1 MGTQQLMF
9 LILALIIVGI
19 AIAIGLSLFSSQHTA
34 SSRDAIL
41 NDLNHL
47 AAVAYQFRVSL
58 RTMGGGEGS
67 YSTFVIPPQMRNNDN
82 GTYSIADV
90 QTTNITFVAEAV
102 GHSSNTIRVTVDS
115 NGKLSNWTYAGD
127 FQ

>member
-9 LILALIIVGI
+9 IILAVIIVGI
-19 AIAIGLSLFSSQHTA
+19 AIAIGLALFNSQHTT
-34 SSRDAIL
+34 SNRDAIL

-67 YSTFVIPPQMRNNDN
+67 YSTFVIPSRMMSNDN
-82 GTYSIADV
+82 GSYSISEAQV
-90 QTTNITFVAEAV
+90 EKITFVATAA
-102 GHSSNTIRVTVDS
+102 GNSSNSIRVTVDS
-115 NGKLSNWTYAGD
+115 NGNLYNWTFGGD
-127 FQ
+127 FR

>member
-9 LILALIIVGI
+9 LILALIIVGL

-34 SSRDAIL
+34 SSRDALL

-47 AAVAYQFRVSL
+47 AAVAYQFRMSL
-58 RTMGGGEGS
+58 RTMAGGEGS
-67 YSTFVIPPQMRNNDN
+67 YSTFVIPLQMRNNDN

-90 QTTNITFVAEAV
+90 QAAKITFVAEAV
-102 GHSSNTIRVTVDS
+102 GNPSNTIRVTVDS
-115 NGKLSNWTYAGD
+115 DGKLGNWTYGGD

>member
-9 LILALIIVGI
+9 LILALIIVGL

-67 YSTFVIPPQMRNNDN
+67 YGTFVIPAQMRNNDN

-102 GHSSNTIRVTVDS
+102 GNSSNTIRVTVDS